1 MARRDG
7 RVVGRISAHI
17 DRAFNEYQHH
27 DWGMFGF
34 FECEDDAEAAQALLD
49 TAERWL
55 RERGRDRMVG
65 PMDFTT
71 NDEIGVLI
79 AGHERML

>member
-1 MARRDG
+1 LLD
-7 RVVGRISAHI
+7 V
-17 DRAFNEYQHH
+17 
-27 DWGMFGF
+27 
-34 FECEDDAEAAQALLD
+34 AEA
-49 TAERWL
+49 WL

-79 AGHERML
+79 AGHEHAAQRTPGIGRRFTSSNQLPFGYQPRPFFTSLPSFCKPGSTR